1 MYFYILTALCKV
13 FSLARTS
20 NIHESGWAN
29 LNVLAGSFVVI
40 GKVNVHCKKYC
51 WFNLKKIK

>member
-1 MYFYILTALCKV
+1 MYFYMLTALCKV

-20 NIHESGWAN
+20 KNHESGWAN

-40 GKVNVHCKKYC
+40 GKVNVYTVK
-51 WFNLKKIK
+51 NIVGLT